1 MDKKTSNTDTPDGKT
16 TARLIAERLF
26 EAFRTVTPFRHRPG
40 FGNVARP
47 GEFQLIHRLSHLGGD
62 SGARVGDLA
71 AWLGVR
77 PPTVSQLVDVLVSR
91 GLVERFADDDDRRAI
106 RVRLSAEGKA
116 LADSFHDRAIGEV
129 EAIVDHL
136 GEEDSARLAELL
148 LKASKFIVSRHGAR
162 NGARNS
168 DHCPGGCPHKGA
180 ERGDV

>member
-1 MDKKTSNTDTPDGKT
+1 MNNDIGTDKTEKSKTVS
-16 TARLIAERLF
+16 RLIAEQLF

-40 FGNVARP
+40 FGHMQRP
-47 GEFQLIHRLSHLGGD
+47 GEFQLIHRLSHLPTD

-71 AWLGVR
+71 LWLGVR
-77 PPTVSQLVDVLVSR
+77 PPTVSQLVDALVSR
-91 GLVERFADDDDRRAI
+91 GLVERFADEDDRRAI

-116 LADSFHDRAIGEV
+116 MAQSFHERAIGEV

-162 NGARNS
+162 NS
-168 DHCPGGCPHKGA
+168 EHCPGGCPDDSK
-180 ERGDV
+180 ERGDE